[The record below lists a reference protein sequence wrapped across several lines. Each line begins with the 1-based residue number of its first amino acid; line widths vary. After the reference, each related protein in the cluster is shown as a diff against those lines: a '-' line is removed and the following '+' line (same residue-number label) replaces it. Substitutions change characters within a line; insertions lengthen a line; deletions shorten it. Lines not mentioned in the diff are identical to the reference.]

1 MVSRRTGG
9 RRLDAGAS
17 TSGCFTTSVHLLEIE
32 VVLKPAAE
40 VPAVG
45 DVLGEQVETRSGSPA
60 RTWACAVSVIRRQ
73 LCADLV
79 DA

>member
-1 MVSRRTGG
+1 MVSRRTGR

-17 TSGCFTTSVHLLEIE
+17 TSGCFTISVHLLEIG
-32 VVLKPAAE
+32 VVLKPAAD

-45 DVLGEQVETRSGSPA
+45 DVLVEQVEYAIGFSCQDMGLA
-60 RTWACAVSVIRRQ
+60 ASVIRCQ